1 MKNNKIMDFFSALG
15 RSLLMPVAALAAC
28 GIVFGLTA
36 ALNKAQVIAAVPF
49 LQIEIVH
56 FIITVLYKVSSVVF
70 TLLPVLFAISI
81 SFGLA
86 TEEKEIAAF
95 AGFIG
100 YYTFLVASSC
110 VINSGFTDFSA
121 LKISNILGVE
131 TVDMGAVIGIITGL
145 ITAKLH
151 NKYHKVMFP
160 AAISFY
166 GGKRF
171 VALVVIMAMTVV
183 GLVAPFIWEPISV
196 VINGAGGLISSSG
209 LVGVFCFGFLE
220 RLLIPTGLHHVLNG
234 IFRTTA
240 IGGVYEGVE
249 GCLNIFLQFVD
260 KIPLSDLKP
269 YTVFLGQ
276 GKMPMMMFGLSG
288 AALAIYRTTPEEK
301 KPRVKA
307 LMMAGVAA
315 SFVSGITEPLEFSF
329 MFVAP
334 PLFLFHAVMG
344 GLSFMLM
351 SALNVI
357 IGNTGGGFID
367 YLIWGV
373 FQPGSGWYWVIVV
386 GIPFAVIYYYVFK
399 AYLEKKQITVDVAD
413 EEDEGG
419 EALSLDE
426 KQKKQA
432 LAILEGLGGAG
443 NVGVVNN
450 CLTRLRV
457 DVKDM
462 GKVNEEKLKKTG
474 AMGFVHSSET
484 HIQVVYGPK
493 VERIAANVREV
504 LRSGVPMQQEIQ
516 ALGAF
521 LDGEVIALEDVKDGM
536 FSEKMLGDGVAVL
549 PAGNTIVAPADGT
562 VLLVSEPSYHAVA
575 MRSIDGMEFI
585 IHVGLDTVDMAGDG
599 FDCKVK
605 VGETVCKGQPLLVFD
620 REKIK
625 AAGHRDVTMLVITN
639 GNAYPIK
646 KAYTGVSVKA
656 GQDNVIE
663 Y

>member
-36 ALNKAQVIAAVPF
+36 ALNKAQVVAAVPF
-49 LQIEIVH
+49 LQISFVH

-86 TEEKEIAAF
+86 KEEKEIAAF

-100 YYTFLVASSC
+100 YYTFLVASAC
-110 VINSGFTDFSA
+110 VINSGFGDFSA
-121 LKISNILGVE
+121 LKISTILGVE
-131 TVDMGAVIGIITGL
+131 TMDMGAVIGIITGL

-171 VALVVIMAMTVV
+171 VALVVIMAMAGV
-183 GLVAPFIWEPISV
+183 GLVAPFIWQPVSV
-196 VINGAGGLISSSG
+196 AINGAGKLITSSG
-209 LVGVFCFGFLE
+209 AFGVFCFGFLE

-260 KIPLSDLKP
+260 KVPLAELKP

-276 GKMPMMMFGLSG
+276 GKMPMMMFGLTG
-288 AALAIYRTTPEEK
+288 AAMAIYVTTPPEK
-301 KPRVKA
+301 KTKVKA
-307 LMMAGVAA
+307 LMLAGVAA
-315 SFVSGITEPLEFSF
+315 SFVSGITEPLEFAF

-351 SALNVI
+351 SVLGVV
-357 IGNTGGGFID
+357 IGNTGGGCID

-373 FQPGSGWYWVIVV
+373 FQPGSGWYWVLIV
-386 GIPFAVIYYYVFK
+386 GIPYFFIYYFVFK
-399 AYLEKKQITVDVAD
+399 TYLERKHITVDVSD
-413 EEDEGG
+413 EEDE
-419 EALSLDE
+419 ADAAISLNE
-426 KQKKQA
+426 KQTKQA
-432 LAILEGLGGAG
+432 MTILEGLGGVE
-443 NVGVVNN
+443 NIGVVNN

-462 GKVNEEKLKKTG
+462 AKVDRDLLKTTG
-474 AMGFVHSSET
+474 ALGFVQSSDT

-493 VERIAANVREV
+493 VERIATNVREV
-504 LRSGVPMQQEIQ
+504 LKNIN
-516 ALGAF
+516 A
-521 LDGEVIALEDVKDGM
+521 
-536 FSEKMLGDGVAVL
+536 
-549 PAGNTIVAPADGT
+549 
-562 VLLVSEPSYHAVA
+562 
-575 MRSIDGMEFI
+575 
-585 IHVGLDTVDMAGDG
+585 
-599 FDCKVK
+599 
-605 VGETVCKGQPLLVFD
+605 
-620 REKIK
+620 K
-625 AAGHRDVTMLVITN
+625 A
-639 GNAYPIK
+639 
-646 KAYTGVSVKA
+646 
-656 GQDNVIE
+656 
-663 Y
+663 